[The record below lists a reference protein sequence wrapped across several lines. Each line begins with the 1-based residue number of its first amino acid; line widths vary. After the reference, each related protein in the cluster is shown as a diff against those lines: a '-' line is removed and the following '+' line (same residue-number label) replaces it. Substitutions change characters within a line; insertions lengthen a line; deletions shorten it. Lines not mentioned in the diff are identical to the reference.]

1 MINVLAEAH
10 DVSRIYR
17 IGDQTIIAVEHA
29 DCRVYAGERIALQGP
44 SGSGKSTL
52 LLMLGAI
59 ETPSSGEL
67 RWPALG
73 QPEELRPQ
81 HIAFVFQRESLLA
94 PLSVIENIE
103 LPLVLKGETQADA
116 RAASLAALN
125 QFELTEFAEKLP
137 EELSGGQLQRVAF
150 ARAVA
155 MRPALILADEPTGQL
170 DSETADRFLDVAL
183 PLLDRQGSALVV
195 ATHDARIAERMG
207 KRWHMMHGSL
217 ETTQ

>member
-1 MINVLAEAH
+1 MSEVLAEAR

-17 IGDQTIIAVEHA
+17 IGDQTIVAVEHA
-29 DCRVYAGERIALQGP
+29 DCHVSAGERIALQGP

-59 ETPSSGEL
+59 ETPTSGEL

-73 QPEELRPQ
+73 PPADLRPR

-103 LPLVLKGETQADA
+103 LALVLQGATQDDA
-116 RAASLAALN
+116 HAASLAALN
-125 QFELTEFAEKLP
+125 QFELTELAEKLP

-150 ARAVA
+150 ARAIA

-170 DSETADRFLDVAL
+170 DSETAEHFLNVAL
-183 PLLDRQGSALVV
+183 PLLDQQGSALVI
-195 ATHDARIAERMG
+195 ATHDARIAARMNA
-207 KRWHMMHGSL
+207 RWYMMHGRL
-217 ETTQ
+217 DTMQ

>member
-1 MINVLAEAH
+1 MIDVLAEAH
-10 DVSRIYR
+10 DVSRIYH
-17 IGDQTIIAVEHA
+17 IGDQTIVAVEHA
-29 DCRVYAGERIALQGP
+29 DCRVCAAEHIALQGP

-59 ETPSSGEL
+59 ETPTSGEL

-73 QPEELRPQ
+73 PPDELRPQ

-103 LPLVLKGETQADA
+103 LPLVLKGATQADA
-116 RAASLAALN
+116 RAASLAALD
-125 QFELTEFAEKLP
+125 QFELAEFAEKLP

-170 DSETADRFLDVAL
+170 DSETADHFLNIAL
-183 PLLDRQGSALVV
+183 PLLETQGSALVV

-207 KRWHMMHGSL
+207 KRWHMMHGRL
-217 ETTQ
+217 ETKQ